1 MKLKIQKHGKNNTNV
16 VIKNLILTIA
26 LALTSVLGFSQE
38 EDKGITLT
46 VTIDNVKND
55 TGKVM
60 MSLHSS
66 ETFMKGNGI
75 MDTETEIKDGKVT
88 ITFKN
93 VKPGEYAIMALHDE
107 NENKRM
113 DFQENGMPLESYG
126 ISNNVMSF
134 GPPQYD
140 DAKFKVE
147 AEDLEMNIRFYK

>member
-147 AEDLEMNIRFYK
+147 AKDLEMNIRF